1 MPKHLTLTLLCCLF
15 FLNPTVF
22 ARDRKCALIAGGS
35 KGIGYAIA
43 EALAKRGWDL
53 VLVARHVPDLER
65 AKRRLEEGYKVKVD
79 ILSQDL
85 SFDTSAERIA
95 TFCKERNVR
104 LRMLCN
110 VAGFG
115 GARDYLQ
122 LPPDSVRYMMRLN
135 FESGVMLTQAV
146 LPMLEENAPSYIL
159 NVASMAG
166 LAPMPAKNIYAATKS
181 AVVFFSYGLRFQ
193 LKDKGIKVSCLA
205 PGPVYTKQE
214 VVNTTHKLLGK
225 TLGGWIEVPPARVGE
240 VAVKRTLRGKMLIV
254 PGTVANLS
262 SHLIRI
268 LPRMLVAAVY
278 GAGKQ

>member
-1 MPKHLTLTLLCCLF
+1 MRRCLALTLLCCLICIGQ
-15 FLNPTVF
+15 T
-22 ARDRKCALIAGGS
+22 ATAKDEKCALIAGGS
-35 KGIGYAIA
+35 RGIGYAIA

-53 VLVARHVPDLER
+53 VLVARHVPDLEK
-65 AKRRLEEGYKVKVD
+65 AKEQLEDDYGIHVD
-79 ILSQDL
+79 ILPQDL
-85 SFDTSAERIA
+85 SFDSSADRIA
-95 TFCKERNVR
+95 AFCRERELP

-122 LPPDSVRYMMRLN
+122 LPPDTVRYMMRLN
-135 FESGVMLTQAV
+135 FESGVMLTQAL
-146 LPMLEENAPSYIL
+146 LPMLEEHAPAYIL

-181 AVVFFSYGLRFQ
+181 AVIFFSYGLRYQ
-193 LKDKGIKVSCLA
+193 LRDKGISVSCLA

-214 VVNTTHKLLGK
+214 VVNTTHQLLGK
-225 TLGGWIEVPPARVGE
+225 ALGDWIEVSPTRVGE
-240 VAVKRTLRGKMLIV
+240 AAVRRTLRGKMLIV

-268 LPRMLVAAVY
+268 LPRMLVAAIY
-278 GAGKQ
+278 GAGKR